1 LIKLSVGFFGS
12 DECDFFLDALDL
24 EECLFDLLI
33 LVGAELQIY
42 LFGGLQRQQVALE
55 VLFADQLVVLVFL
68 SIFLV
73 IFLVVLLEILLKI
86 LLVVLDVVFL
96 VVLGIVEGEMR
107 LEVLRLE
114 LSLIGTHFHL
124 YCF

>member
-1 LIKLSVGFFGS
+1 M
-12 DECDFFLDALDL
+12 
-24 EECLFDLLI
+24 LI